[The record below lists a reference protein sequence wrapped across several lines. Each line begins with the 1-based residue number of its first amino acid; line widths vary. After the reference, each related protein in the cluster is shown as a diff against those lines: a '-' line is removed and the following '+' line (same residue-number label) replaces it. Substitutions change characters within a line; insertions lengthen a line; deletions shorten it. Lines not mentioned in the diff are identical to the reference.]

1 MIWFTLILGI
11 ALSIASFLLGFT
23 AGKFR
28 GAKEG
33 IDYCFEQFEKKY
45 KK

>member
-11 ALSIASFLLGFT
+11 LLSICSFLSGYT
-23 AGKFR
+23 CGKFK

-33 IDYCFEQFEKKY
+33 IDYCFEQRLRELK
-45 KK
+45 